1 MKNSIL
7 ILFIIIL
14 ISFNSQAQGAW
25 TQKKAEAYTQLSFSS
40 IANYSSIYGNPD
52 YSTEREITDNTF
64 QLYGEYGLNDKTTLI
79 LNIPLKL
86 IETGNVVGN
95 TTTPLTIA
103 SSNTRLGNIEM
114 GIKRLLYNNKWV
126 LSGQLNL
133 ETNSGSFESA
143 SGIRTGIDAWSLTPT
158 INAGRSFKWFYAQ
171 AFTGIAFRTNNYSSS
186 FKIGGEI
193 GIRPVNRILVI
204 GLIDVVKSFENGD
217 ILLPD
222 TNQLTGLYVN
232 DQEYAAYS
240 LKFVG
245 EITTKLGVNI
255 GIGGAFSGNNVAKR
269 QALTFGAY
277 HKF

>member
-1 MKNSIL
+1 MKNFITSFV
-7 ILFIIIL
+7 ILF
-14 ISFNSQAQGAW
+14 SFNVFAQGAW
-25 TQKKAEAYTQLSFSS
+25 TQKKGEAYTQLSFSS
-40 IANYSSIYGNPD
+40 IGKYNSIYGNPN
-52 YSTEREITDNTF
+52 YSTEREITDNTI

-86 IETGNVVGN
+86 IETGNLVS
-95 TTTPLTIA
+95 TTTPLTVA
-103 SSNTRLGNIEM
+103 TSNTNLGNIEL
-114 GIKRLLYNNKWV
+114 GIKRRFYNQKWII
-126 LSGQLNL
+126 SGQFNL
-133 ETNSGSFESA
+133 EANSGSFDNA

-171 AFTGIAFRTNNYSSS
+171 AFTGVALRTNNYSSS

-193 GIRPVNRILVI
+193 GVRPINRIMII
-204 GLIDVVKSFENGD
+204 GLIDIVKSFENGD
-217 ILLPD
+217 VILPA
-222 TNQLTGLYVN
+222 TNLLTGLYVN

-245 EITTKLGVNI
+245 EITKKLGVNV
-255 GIGGAFSGNNVAKR
+255 GIGGAFSGNNVARR